1 MCVYQFRHLG
11 TTSKHRSPT
20 SVCSSEWR
28 SLKRKTNLSNEK
40 PVRSTRSRT
49 TAALL
54 SAATPLQQVETK
66 RSAPP
71 VETFIAPLP
80 EVSKPPVEA
89 VAAPARSSRPPK
101 SAKPKVSVDEAAP
114 RFEYQIPEREA
125 ILAEL
130 RTANMPLMP
139 DELAARLNVTAD
151 EMPGFDRRLA
161 AMERDGQLMP
171 NRKGVLL
178 LANKLDFIAGRV
190 VGHRDGYGFLMRDDR
205 SGPDIWLAPKEML
218 KVLHG
223 DRVLVKP
230 TGTDYRG
237 KPEGTIVEVTER
249 RTKRLVGRL
258 LSERGVFVVVP
269 EDQRIKHDIL
279 IPPGEV
285 RKAQPGQVVTVEIVE
300 QPSRYT
306 QPIGRIDE
314 VLGEID
320 DPGMEIEIAV
330 RKYDVPHVF
339 SPDAETEALALPDAV
354 RPADALGRID
364 LTDVPL
370 VTIDGEDARDFDDA
384 VYCEPLD
391 GRKKGWRLLVAIAD
405 VSHYVGVGTALDR
418 DAFERSTSVYF
429 PRRVIPMLPEKIS
442 NGLCSLMP
450 QVDRLAVVCDMVVSL
465 EGEVTAYQFYNAVI
479 HSAARLTY
487 NEVWSMLSTTPDGSG
502 TPAVAPHK
510 RAQWPMLQHLYA
522 VYQAFFAARASRGAI
537 DFETTETYIVADPQG
552 RIEEILPRTRNDAHK
567 LIEECML
574 AANVCAADL
583 MARKKHEGLYRVH
596 DGPTPEK
603 LANLRA
609 FLKTLGLTLAGGDDP
624 QASDYA
630 AVIARIKPRPDAPL
644 LQTML
649 LRSMQQAIYSPD
661 NGGHFGLAYPAYAH
675 FTSPIRRYP
684 DLLVHRVLKA
694 LIANTTYVPHLP
706 DREGD
711 GDVREA
717 RHASIATPVANASL
731 DANDRQHIHG
741 IWEQFGLQCSANE
754 RRADEASRDVLA
766 WLKCYFMREK
776 VGEQF
781 RGTVTG
787 VAPFGVFVTLDG
799 LFVEGLVHVSEL
811 GTDYFQFNEAM
822 HELRG
827 ERTGQRFRLTDP
839 VTVQVA
845 RVDLE
850 ARKIEFRLVKGSSY
864 QELMRGVLP
873 EDAGGVRKGP
883 TRPAGK
889 RAAKPRSADQR
900 ERPASAEAAGGH
912 HAGGAPGGT
921 ARTARKA
928 VMTKSGRSKK
938 R

>member
-1 MCVYQFRHLG
+1 M
-11 TTSKHRSPT
+11 T
-20 SVCSSEWR
+20 
-28 SLKRKTNLSNEK
+28 
-40 PVRSTRSRT
+40 
-49 TAALL
+49 
-54 SAATPLQQVETK
+54 
-66 RSAPP
+66 
-71 VETFIAPLP
+71 
-80 EVSKPPVEA
+80 
-89 VAAPARSSRPPK
+89 VAAPAPAGASALAVTTAVEAGTTLEPVEDHDPDQPADVPTASR
-101 SAKPKVSVDEAAP
+101 AP
-114 RFEYQIPEREA
+114 RAPRTSKLPVGDDGAPRYEYPIPERED
-125 ILAEL
+125 ILAAL
-130 RTANMPLMP
+130 RTASVPLMP
-139 DELAARLNVTAD
+139 AELAEVLNVTPD
-151 EMPGFDRRLA
+151 QVPGFDRRLG

-178 LANKLDFIAGRV
+178 IANKLDFIAGRV
-190 VGHRDGYGFLMRDDR
+190 VGHRDGYGFLIRDDR
-205 SGPDIWLAPKEML
+205 SGPDIWLSPKEML

-230 TGTDYRG
+230 TGTEYRG

-279 IPPGEV
+279 IPPNEV

-300 QPSRYT
+300 QPSRYS

-330 RKYDVPHVF
+330 RKFDVPHVF
-339 SPDAETEALALPDAV
+339 SPAAAAEAEALPDTV
-354 RPADALGRID
+354 RPVDAVGRVD

-384 VYCEPLD
+384 VYCEPLE

-405 VSHYVGVGTALDR
+405 VSHYVGVATALDR

-442 NGLCSLMP
+442 NGLCSLNP
-450 QVDRLAVVCDMVVSL
+450 QLDRLAVVCDMVVSL

-487 NEVWSMLSTTPDGSG
+487 NEVWAMLSAPD
-502 TPAVAPHK
+502 APTASSLAPGK
-510 RAQWPMLQHLYA
+510 RAQMPMLQQLYA
-522 VYQAFFAARASRGAI
+522 VYHAFSAARLARGAI
-537 DFETTETYIVADPQG
+537 DFETTETYIVADSEG

-583 MARKKHEGLYRVH
+583 MTRKKHEGLYRVH
-596 DGPTPEK
+596 DGPTVDK
-603 LANLRA
+603 LTNLRA
-609 FLKTLGLTLAGGDDP
+609 FLKTLGLSLSGGDDP
-624 QASDYA
+624 QASDYS
-630 AVIARIKPRPDAPL
+630 AVIARIKHRPDAPL

-694 LIANTTYVPHLP
+694 LIAGTTYVPRLP
-706 DREGD
+706 DRDDDDARSG
-711 GDVREA
+711 
-717 RHASIATPVANASL
+717 RHAAIAQPPATAHL

-766 WLKCYFMREK
+766 WLKCYFMKEK

-787 VAPFGVFVTLDG
+787 VAPFGIFVTLDG

-811 GTDYFQFNEAM
+811 GTDYFQFNDAM

-827 ERTGQRFRLTDP
+827 ERTGQRFRLTDA

-864 QELMRGVLP
+864 QEIMRGVLP
-873 EDAGGVRKGP
+873 DDAGGTRKGP

-889 RAAKPRSADQR
+889 RAAKPRAADDQR
-900 ERPASAEAAGGH
+900 DRPPAVDGATARHGGAAGV
-912 HAGGAPGGT
+912 
-921 ARTARKA
+921 RTLRKA
-928 VMTKSGRSKK
+928 SMTKSGRSKK

>member
-1 MCVYQFRHLG
+1 M
-11 TTSKHRSPT
+11 PT
-20 SVCSSEWR
+20 PPLVAT
-28 SLKRKTNLSNEK
+28 KNEGVDK
-40 PVRSTRSRT
+40 GGRFDYPVPS
-49 TAALL
+49 
-54 SAATPLQQVETK
+54 
-66 RSAPP
+66 
-71 VETFIAPLP
+71 
-80 EVSKPPVEA
+80 
-89 VAAPARSSRPPK
+89 
-101 SAKPKVSVDEAAP
+101 
-114 RFEYQIPEREA
+114 REA
-125 ILAEL
+125 MLAEL
-130 RTANMPLMP
+130 RSANMPLMP
-139 DELAARLNVTAD
+139 AELAARLGVAPE
-151 EMPGFDRRLA
+151 EMSGFERRLS

-178 LANKLDFIAGRV
+178 LANKLDFVAGRV
-190 VGHRDGYGFLMRDDR
+190 VGHRDGYGFLIRDDR
-205 SGPDIWLAPKEML
+205 DGPDIWLAPKEML

-223 DRVLVKP
+223 DRVLARL

-279 IPPGEV
+279 IPPGEMK
-285 RKAQPGQVVTVEIVE
+285 KAQPGQVVTVEIVE
-300 QPSRYT
+300 QPSRYS

-330 RKYDVPHVF
+330 RKFDVPHIF
-339 SPDAETEALALPDAV
+339 SPAATTEAAALPDTV
-354 RPADALGRID
+354 QPVDRVGRVD

-384 VYCEPLD
+384 VYCEPLE
-391 GRKKGWRLLVAIAD
+391 GKKKGWRLLVAIAD
-405 VSHYVGVGTALDR
+405 VSHYVAPGTALDR

-442 NGLCSLMP
+442 NGLCSLNP
-450 QVDRLAVVCDMVVSL
+450 HVDRLAVVCDMTVGAD
-465 EGEVTAYQFYNAVI
+465 GEVTGYQFYNAVI

-487 NEVWSMLSTTPDGSG
+487 NEVWAVLSAPEGPTAQARRD
-502 TPAVAPHK
+502 VASQL
-510 RAQWPMLQHLYA
+510 AHLYA
-522 VYQAFFAARASRGAI
+522 VYNAFAASRAVRGAI
-537 DFETTETYIVADPQG
+537 DFDTTETYIVADAQG
-552 RIEEILPRTRNDAHK
+552 KIEEILPRTRNDAHK

-574 AANVCAADL
+574 SANVCAADL

-596 DGPTPEK
+596 DGPTIEK

-609 FLKTLGLTLAGGDDP
+609 FLKTLGLSLAGGDDP
-624 QASDYA
+624 HGSDYA
-630 AVIARIKPRPDAPL
+630 TLAARIKDRPDAPL

-684 DLLVHRVLKA
+684 DLLVHRVLKS
-694 LIANTTYVPHLP
+694 LMEGKTYVPQLP
-706 DREGD
+706 DRDVGD
-711 GDVREA
+711 DEPSPRRAAPIVQKDDRGHSVVAD
-717 RHASIATPVANASL
+717 AS
-731 DANDRQHIHG
+731 DRQHIHG

-787 VAPFGVFVTLDG
+787 VAPFGIFVTLDG

-839 VTVQVA
+839 VSVQVS

-850 ARKIEFRLVKGSSY
+850 ARKIEFRLVRGSSY

-873 EDAGGVRKGP
+873 GDAKGAHAGARKGAP
-883 TRPAGK
+883 RTAGK
-889 RAAKPRSADQR
+889 RAAKPRDHDKR
-900 ERPASAEAAGGH
+900 ERSTEPRHQEAGHVKAAG
-912 HAGGAPGGT
+912 T
-921 ARTARKA
+921 QARTARKA
-928 VMTKSGRSKK
+928 PTAKSGRPQK

>member
-1 MCVYQFRHLG
+1 M
-11 TTSKHRSPT
+11 
-20 SVCSSEWR
+20 
-28 SLKRKTNLSNEK
+28 RKTDLSNEK
-40 PVRSTRSRT
+40 PARRGRARA

-54 SAATPLQQVETK
+54 TAA
-66 RSAPP
+66 P
-71 VETFIAPLP
+71 VHD
-80 EVSKPPVEA
+80 
-89 VAAPARSSRPPK
+89 AAPAAPEASTPSTPLSGGLPP
-101 SAKPKVSVDEAAP
+101 A
-114 RFEYQIPEREA
+114 RFEYAIPDRET

-130 RTANMPLMP
+130 RSVNMPMMP
-139 DELAARLNVTAD
+139 AELAARLGVATE
-151 EMPGFDRRLA
+151 EMPGFERRLN

-178 LANKLDFIAGRV
+178 LSNKLDFVAGRV
-190 VGHRDGYGFLMRDDR
+190 VGHRDGYGFLIRDDR
-205 SGPDIWLAPKEML
+205 AGPDIWLAPKEML

-223 DRVLVKP
+223 DRVLVKL

-279 IPPGEV
+279 IPPGEI

-330 RKYDVPHVF
+330 RKFDVPHVF
-339 SPDAETEALALPDAV
+339 PPAVVTEAEALPDGV
-354 RPADALGRID
+354 LPVDHEGRVD

-384 VYCEPLD
+384 VYCEPLE
-391 GRKKGWRLLVAIAD
+391 GKKKGWRLLVAIAD
-405 VSHYVGVGTALDR
+405 VSHYVKPGSALDR
-418 DAFERSTSVYF
+418 EAFERSTSVYF

-442 NGLCSLMP
+442 NGLCSLNP
-450 QVDRLAVVCDMVVSL
+450 HVERLAVVCDMVIDAA
-465 EGEVTAYQFYNAVI
+465 GEVTGYQFYDAVI

-487 NEVWSMLSTTPDGSG
+487 NEVWSALSAPES
-502 TPAVAPHK
+502 PAAHARRDVL
-510 RAQWPMLQHLYA
+510 PMLRELYA
-522 VYQAFFAARASRGAI
+522 VYHVFVAARAARGAI
-537 DFETTETYIVADPQG
+537 DFETTETYIVANAQG
-552 RIEEILPRTRNDAHK
+552 KIEEILPRTRNDAHK

-583 MARKKHEGLYRVH
+583 MTRKKHEGLYRVH
-596 DGPTPEK
+596 DGPTVER

-609 FLKTLGLTLAGGDDP
+609 FLKTLGLSLGGGDDP
-624 QASDYA
+624 HANDYA
-630 AVIARIKPRPDAPL
+630 TLIERIKGRPDMPL

-661 NGGHFGLAYPAYAH
+661 NGGHFGLAYPAYTH

-694 LIANTTYVPHLP
+694 LMDGRTYVPRLP
-706 DREGD
+706 DRDDDAEPR
-711 GDVREA
+711 REA
-717 RHASIATPVANASL
+717 PRARAKTQSPAE
-731 DANDRQHIHG
+731 RQHVHG
-741 IWEQFGLQCSANE
+741 VWEQLGLQCSANE

-766 WLKCYFMREK
+766 WLKCYFMRDK

-787 VAPFGVFVTLDG
+787 IAPFGIFVTLDG
-799 LFVEGLVHVSEL
+799 LFVEGLVHISEL

-827 ERTGQRFRLTDP
+827 ERTGRRFRLTDP
-839 VTVQVA
+839 VTVQVS

-850 ARKIEFRLVKGSSY
+850 ARKIEFRLVKGTSY
-864 QELMRGVLP
+864 QEIMRGVLP
-873 EDAGGVRKGP
+873 DDPDGNRKGP
-883 TRPAGK
+883 PRTAGK
-889 RAAKPRSADQR
+889 RAAKPRAGQVSSTPNEHVKSAG
-900 ERPASAEAAGGH
+900 PARGQ
-912 HAGGAPGGT
+912 
-921 ARTARKA
+921 RKA
-928 VMTKSGRSKK
+928 GIKAAMAKSGRSRK

>member
-1 MCVYQFRHLG
+1 M
-11 TTSKHRSPT
+11 
-20 SVCSSEWR
+20 
-28 SLKRKTNLSNEK
+28 
-40 PVRSTRSRT
+40 RT
-49 TAALL
+49 PAALL
-54 SAATPLQQVETK
+54 SAAQPAEQIETK
-66 RSAPP
+66 RSTVSEAKASAPVQSP
-71 VETFIAPLP
+71 VTPVAET
-80 EVSKPPVEA
+80 PPRAQKARASRASSTPDNA
-89 VAAPARSSRPPK
+89 VA
-101 SAKPKVSVDEAAP
+101 
-114 RFEYQIPEREA
+114 RFDYPIPEREA
-125 ILAEL
+125 ILSEL
-130 RTANMPLMP
+130 RSSNMPLMP
-139 DELAARLNVTAD
+139 DELATRLGVVPG
-151 EMPGFDRRLA
+151 ERPGFDRRLA

-190 VGHRDGYGFLMRDDR
+190 VGHRDGYGFLVRDDR
-205 SGPDIWLAPKEML
+205 SSPDIWLAPKEML

-279 IPPGEV
+279 IPPGETK
-285 RKAQPGQVVTVEIVE
+285 KAQPGQVVTVEIVE

-330 RKYDVPHVF
+330 RKFDVPHVF
-339 SPDAETEALALPDAV
+339 SEAAMAEAEALPDTV
-354 RPADALGRID
+354 RPVDAVGRVD
-364 LTDVPL
+364 LTDVEF

-405 VSHYVGVGTALDR
+405 VSHYVGVGSALDR
-418 DAFERSTSVYF
+418 EAFERSTSVYF

-442 NGLCSLMP
+442 NGLCSLNP
-450 QVDRLAVVCDMVVSL
+450 HLDRLALVCDMVVSL
-465 EGEVTAYQFYNAVI
+465 EGEVTAYQFYNGVI
-479 HSAARLTY
+479 HSASRLTY
-487 NEVWSMLSTTPDGSG
+487 NEVWSMLSTPNALAA
-502 TPAVAPHK
+502 PAKQAML
-510 RAQWPMLQHLYA
+510 PMLQQLYA
-522 VYQAFFAARASRGAI
+522 VYHAFSASREARGAI
-537 DFETTETYIVADPQG
+537 DFETTETYIVADAQG

-583 MARKKHEGLYRVH
+583 MVRKKHDGLYRVH

-609 FLKTLGLTLAGGDDP
+609 FLKTLGLSLAGGDDP
-624 QASDYA
+624 HASDYS
-630 AVIARIKPRPDAPL
+630 AVIARIKHRPDAPL

-694 LIANTTYVPHLP
+694 LIDQKTYVPHLP
-706 DREGD
+706 DRDDD
-711 GDVREA
+711 GPAIQERD
-717 RHASIATPVANASL
+717 AS
-731 DANDRQHIHG
+731 DRQHIHG
-741 IWEQFGLQCSANE
+741 VWEQFGLQCSANE

-787 VAPFGVFVTLDG
+787 VAPFGIFVTLDG

-827 ERTGQRFRLTDP
+827 ERTGQRFRLTDA

-850 ARKIEFRLVKGSSY
+850 ARKIEFRLVRGSSY

-873 EDAGGVRKGP
+873 DEAGGSRKGAP
-883 TRPAGK
+883 RSAGK
-889 RAAKPRSADQR
+889 RAAKPRVAVTRDRQQPGESTALQAR
-900 ERPASAEAAGGH
+900 AS
-912 HAGGAPGGT
+912 
-921 ARTARKA
+921 RKA
-928 VMTKSGRSKK
+928 AMTKSGRQKK

>member
-1 MCVYQFRHLG
+1 M
-11 TTSKHRSPT
+11 
-20 SVCSSEWR
+20 
-28 SLKRKTNLSNEK
+28 RKTNLSNEK
-40 PVRSTRSRT
+40 PARNIRSRT

-54 SAATPLQQVETK
+54 SAATPLQQIETRRPAQDVEVPIAVIEAPAPVPK
-66 RSAPP
+66 AAPP
-71 VETFIAPLP
+71 AKA
-80 EVSKPPVEA
+80 SR
-89 VAAPARSSRPPK
+89 PAKPPK
-101 SAKPKVSVDEAAP
+101 SSGPEEGAA

-130 RTANMPLMP
+130 RASNMPLMP
-139 DELAARLNVTAD
+139 AELAERLHVAAE

-190 VGHRDGYGFLMRDDR
+190 VGHRDGYGFLIRDDR

-330 RKYDVPHVF
+330 RKYDVPHIF
-339 SPDAETEALALPDAV
+339 SPAAEAEAAKLPDAV
-354 RPADALGRID
+354 RPIDKAGRVD

-405 VSHYVGVGTALDR
+405 VSHYVTVGSALDR
-418 DAFERSTSVYF
+418 DGFERSTSVYF

-450 QVDRLAVVCDMVVSL
+450 QVDRLAVVCDMVVSV

-487 NEVWSMLSTTPDGSG
+487 NEVWSMLSSAEGATANTIG
-502 TPAVAPHK
+502 PAK
-510 RAQWPMLQHLYA
+510 RAQLPMLQQLYA
-522 VYQAFFAARASRGAI
+522 VYQAFSQARAARGAI
-537 DFETTETYIVADPQG
+537 DFETTETYIVADSQG

-583 MARKKHEGLYRVH
+583 MVRKKHEGLYRVH

-609 FLKTLGLTLAGGDDP
+609 FLKTLGLTLAGGNEP
-624 QASDYA
+624 HASDYA

-711 GDVREA
+711 DDLRDA
-717 RHASIATPVANASL
+717 RHASIAPRGQVDHASL

-787 VAPFGVFVTLDG
+787 VAPFGIFVTLDG

-864 QELMRGVLP
+864 QEIMRGVLP
-873 EDAGGVRKGP
+873 DDSGVERKGP
-883 TRPAGK
+883 AGRKPAK
-889 RAAKPRSADQR
+889 ARASDKR
-900 ERPASAEAAGGH
+900 ERPQPGEANGRHGGNAAVAAHASRKGAGK
-912 HAGGAPGGT
+912 GA
-921 ARTARKA
+921 
-928 VMTKSGRSKK
+928 KSSRSKK

>member
-1 MCVYQFRHLG
+1 M
-11 TTSKHRSPT
+11 
-20 SVCSSEWR
+20 
-28 SLKRKTNLSNEK
+28 
-40 PVRSTRSRT
+40 
-49 TAALL
+49 
-54 SAATPLQQVETK
+54 TPQP
-66 RSAPP
+66 A
-71 VETFIAPLP
+71 
-80 EVSKPPVEA
+80 EA
-89 VAAPARSSRPPK
+89 VPSALPTKPSVATKIESPDKGSRFDYPVP
-101 SAKPKVSVDEAAP
+101 S
-114 RFEYQIPEREA
+114 REA

-139 DELAARLNVTAD
+139 AELAARLGVAAE
-151 EMPGFDRRLA
+151 EMSGFERRLS

-190 VGHRDGYGFLMRDDR
+190 VGHRDGYGFLIRDDR
-205 SGPDIWLAPKEML
+205 DGPDIWLAPKEML

-223 DRVLVKP
+223 DRVLARL

-258 LSERGVFVVVP
+258 LSERGVLVVVP

-279 IPPGEV
+279 IPPGEMK
-285 RKAQPGQVVTVEIVE
+285 KAQPGQVVTVEIVE
-300 QPSRYT
+300 QPSRYS

-330 RKYDVPHVF
+330 RKFDVPHIF
-339 SPDAETEALALPDAV
+339 SPAATTEAAALPDAV
-354 RPADALGRID
+354 QAADRVGRVD

-384 VYCEPLD
+384 VYCEALE
-391 GRKKGWRLLVAIAD
+391 GKKKGWRLLVAIAD
-405 VSHYVGVGTALDR
+405 VSHYVAPGTALDR

-442 NGLCSLMP
+442 NGLCSLNP
-450 QVDRLAVVCDMVVSL
+450 HVDRLAVVCDMTVGAD
-465 EGEVTAYQFYNAVI
+465 GEVTGYQFYNAVI

-487 NEVWSMLSTTPDGSG
+487 NEVWAVLSAPEGPTAQARRD
-502 TPAVAPHK
+502 VAP
-510 RAQWPMLQHLYA
+510 QLQHLYA
-522 VYQAFFAARASRGAI
+522 VYHAFADSRAARGAI
-537 DFETTETYIVADPQG
+537 DFDTTETYIVADAQG
-552 RIEEILPRTRNDAHK
+552 KIEEILPRTRNDAHK

-574 AANVCAADL
+574 SANVCAADL
-583 MARKKHEGLYRVH
+583 MTRKKHEGLYRVH

-609 FLKTLGLTLAGGDDP
+609 FLKTLGLSLSGGDDP
-624 QASDYA
+624 HGSDYA
-630 AVIARIKPRPDAPL
+630 TLAARIKDRPDADL

-684 DLLVHRVLKA
+684 DLLVHRVLKS
-694 LIANTTYVPHLP
+694 LMEGKTYVPQLP
-706 DREGD
+706 DRDAGD
-711 GDVREA
+711 DEPSPRRAAPIVQKDHRG
-717 RHASIATPVANASL
+717 HAIVADAS
-731 DANDRQHIHG
+731 DRQHIHG

-787 VAPFGVFVTLDG
+787 VAPFGIFVTLDG

-839 VTVQVA
+839 VSVQVS

-850 ARKIEFRLVKGSSY
+850 ARKIEFRLVRGSSY

-873 EDAGGVRKGP
+873 GDAEGARKGVP
-883 TRPAGK
+883 RTAGK
-889 RAAKPRSADQR
+889 RAAKPRDRDKR
-900 ERPASAEAAGGH
+900 ERAIEPQHQEAGRVKAAG
-912 HAGGAPGGT
+912 T
-921 ARTARKA
+921 QARTARKA
-928 VMTKSGRSKK
+928 ATAKSGRPQK

>member
-1 MCVYQFRHLG
+1 M
-11 TTSKHRSPT
+11 
-20 SVCSSEWR
+20 
-28 SLKRKTNLSNEK
+28 
-40 PVRSTRSRT
+40 
-49 TAALL
+49 
-54 SAATPLQQVETK
+54 QQIKTK
-66 RSAPP
+66 RSAPLTETETEAP
-71 VETFIAPLP
+71 VKQPSRSRAVPAP
-80 EVSKPPVEA
+80 
-89 VAAPARSSRPPK
+89 VAAPAEPSLPAPPL
-101 SAKPKVSVDEAAP
+101 PVVEAAAA
-114 RFEYQIPEREA
+114 RFDYPIPEREA

-130 RTANMPLMP
+130 RTSNMPLLP
-139 DELAARLNVTAD
+139 ADLATRLDVSGN
-151 EMPGFDRRLA
+151 EMPGFERRLA

-178 LANKLDFIAGRV
+178 LANKLDFVAGRV
-190 VGHRDGYGFLMRDDR
+190 VGHRDGYGFLIRDDR

-269 EDQRIKHDIL
+269 EDQRIKHDVL

-300 QPSRYT
+300 QPSRYS

-339 SPDAETEALALPDAV
+339 SPDAETEALALPDTV
-354 RPADALGRID
+354 RPVDQLGRVD

-405 VSHYVGVGTALDR
+405 VSHYVDVDSALDR

-450 QVDRLAVVCDMVVSL
+450 QVDRLAVVCDMVVSV

-487 NEVWSMLSTTPDGSG
+487 NEVWSMLSAPDAP
-502 TPAVAPHK
+502 TAVALAPHK
-510 RAQWPMLQHLYA
+510 RAQFAMLQQLYA
-522 VYQAFFAARASRGAI
+522 VYHAFSEARSTRGAI
-537 DFETTETYIVADPQG
+537 DFETTETYIVADSQG

-583 MARKKHEGLYRVH
+583 MTRKKHDGLYRVH

-624 QASDYA
+624 QASDYS
-630 AVIARIKPRPDAPL
+630 AVIERIRPRPDAPL

-694 LIANTTYVPHLP
+694 LIANTVYIPRLP

-711 GDVREA
+711 GDAREA
-717 RHASIATPVANASL
+717 RHASIAKRPDVASV
-731 DANDRQHIHG
+731 DANDRQHVHG

-811 GTDYFQFNEAM
+811 GADYFQFNEAM

-850 ARKIEFRLVKGSSY
+850 ARKIEFRLVKGNSY
-864 QELMRGVLP
+864 QEIMRGVLP
-873 EDAGGVRKGP
+873 DDAGGVRKGP
-883 TRPAGK
+883 ARSSGK
-889 RAAKPRSADQR
+889 RAAKPRTPDSH
-900 ERPASAEAAGGH
+900 ERSSTVEPAGAR
-912 HAGGAPGGT
+912 HAGGNPGGT

-928 VMTKSGRSKK
+928 AMTKSGRSKK

>member
-1 MCVYQFRHLG
+1 M
-11 TTSKHRSPT
+11 
-20 SVCSSEWR
+20 
-28 SLKRKTNLSNEK
+28 RKTNLSNEK
-40 PVRSTRSRT
+40 PVRSPRART

-54 SAATPLQQVETK
+54 TAAAPAEQVET
-66 RSAPP
+66 RR
-71 VETFIAPLP
+71 
-80 EVSKPPVEA
+80 A
-89 VAAPARSSRPPK
+89 VAAAVPASAVEPIAVPVVVIPEQVETAPKPRASTSRRAKTSSPEQSP
-101 SAKPKVSVDEAAP
+101 P
-114 RFEYQIPEREA
+114 RFDYQIPEREA

-130 RTANMPLMP
+130 RTGNTPLLP
-139 DELAARLNVTAD
+139 AELAQRLGVAAD

-171 NRKGVLL
+171 NRRGVLL

-190 VGHRDGYGFLMRDDR
+190 VGHRDGYGFLVRDDR
-205 SGPDIWLAPKEML
+205 SAGPDIWLAPKEML

-279 IPPGEV
+279 IPPGETK
-285 RKAQPGQVVTVEIVE
+285 KAQPGQVVTVEIVE

-330 RKYDVPHVF
+330 RKYDVPHIF
-339 SPDAETEALALPDAV
+339 SAAAAAEAVALPETVQPSDRA
-354 RPADALGRID
+354 GRVD
-364 LTDVPL
+364 LTDVPF
-370 VTIDGEDARDFDDA
+370 VTIDGEDARDYDDA
-384 VYCEPLD
+384 VFCEPLD

-405 VSHYVGVGTALDR
+405 VSHYVRVGTALDR

-442 NGLCSLMP
+442 NGLCSLVP
-450 QVDRLAVVCDMVVSL
+450 HTDRLSLVCDMVVSL
-465 EGEVTAYQFYNAVI
+465 EGEVTAYQFYNAII
-479 HSAARLTY
+479 HSASRLTY
-487 NEVWSMLSTTPDGSG
+487 NEVWGMLSSPNATAA
-502 TPAVAPHK
+502 PAKLANL
-510 RAQWPMLQHLYA
+510 PMLQQLYA
-522 VYQAFFAARASRGAI
+522 VYHAFSASRQARGAI
-537 DFETTETYIVADPQG
+537 DFETVETYIVADAQG

-583 MARKKHEGLYRVH
+583 MTRKKHDGLYRVH

-609 FLKTLGLTLAGGDDP
+609 FLKTLGLSLAGGDDP
-624 QASDYA
+624 HASDYA
-630 AVIARIKPRPDAPL
+630 AVIARIKPRPDAAL

-694 LIANTTYVPHLP
+694 LIANTVYVPHLP
-706 DREGD
+706 DRD
-711 GDVREA
+711 GDDSGHS
-717 RHASIATPVANASL
+717 HAPITRAAKTPPTEVG
-731 DANDRQHIHG
+731 DRQHVHG

-850 ARKIEFRLVKGSSY
+850 ARKIEFRLVRGSSY

-873 EDAGGVRKGP
+873 EDANGERKGP
-883 TRPAGK
+883 PRSAGK
-889 RAAKPRSADQR
+889 KAAKPQAPQATVARERRRPASSRRCAPGRPARPRWRKVIGRRSADPMR
-900 ERPASAEAAGGH
+900 TRPRVAS
-912 HAGGAPGGT
+912 T
-921 ARTARKA
+921 
-928 VMTKSGRSKK
+928 GR
-938 R
+938 

>member
-1 MCVYQFRHLG
+1 M
-11 TTSKHRSPT
+11 
-20 SVCSSEWR
+20 
-28 SLKRKTNLSNEK
+28 
-40 PVRSTRSRT
+40 
-49 TAALL
+49 
-54 SAATPLQQVETK
+54 
-66 RSAPP
+66 
-71 VETFIAPLP
+71 
-80 EVSKPPVEA
+80 
-89 VAAPARSSRPPK
+89 
-101 SAKPKVSVDEAAP
+101 
-114 RFEYQIPEREA
+114 
-125 ILAEL
+125 
-130 RTANMPLMP
+130 
-139 DELAARLNVTAD
+139 
-151 EMPGFDRRLA
+151 
-161 AMERDGQLMP
+161 
-171 NRKGVLL
+171 
-178 LANKLDFIAGRV
+178 
-190 VGHRDGYGFLMRDDR
+190 
-205 SGPDIWLAPKEML
+205 
-218 KVLHG
+218 
-223 DRVLVKP
+223 
-230 TGTDYRG
+230 
-237 KPEGTIVEVTER
+237 
-249 RTKRLVGRL
+249 
-258 LSERGVFVVVP
+258 
-269 EDQRIKHDIL
+269 
-279 IPPGEV
+279 
-285 RKAQPGQVVTVEIVE
+285 
-300 QPSRYT
+300 
-306 QPIGRIDE
+306 
-314 VLGEID
+314 LGEID

-330 RKYDVPHVF
+330 RKYDVPHEF
-339 SPDAETEALALPDAV
+339 SPAAEAEALALPDAV
-354 RPADALGRID
+354 RPVDRPGRVD

-384 VYCEPLD
+384 VYCEPLE

-418 DAFERSTSVYF
+418 DGFERSTSVYF

-487 NEVWSMLSTTPDGSG
+487 NEVWSMLSAPDA
-502 TPAVAPHK
+502 AVTANLSPHK
-510 RAQWPMLQHLYA
+510 RAQLPMLTQLYA
-522 VYQAFFAARASRGAI
+522 IYHAFSEARKARGAI

-583 MARKKHEGLYRVH
+583 MTRKKHDGLYRVH

-624 QASDYA
+624 HASDYS
-630 AVIARIKPRPDAPL
+630 AVIERIRPRPDAPL

-694 LIANTTYVPHLP
+694 LIAGKTYIPQLP
-706 DREGD
+706 DRETD

-717 RHASIATPVANASL
+717 RHASIVQRVVEPTL
-731 DANDRQHIHG
+731 DANDRQHVHG

-787 VAPFGVFVTLDG
+787 VAPFGIFVTLDG

-827 ERTGQRFRLTDP
+827 ERTGQRFRLTDA

-850 ARKIEFRLVKGSSY
+850 ARKIEFRLVRGSSY

-873 EDAGGVRKGP
+873 EEAGGGVRKGSP
-883 TRPAGK
+883 GK
-889 RAAKPRSADQR
+889 RAAKPRAADAR
-900 ERPASAEAAGGH
+900 APKTEAAGRDVRPVGSVGR
-912 HAGGAPGGT
+912 AG
-921 ARTARKA
+921 RKSA
-928 VMTKSGRSKK
+928 MAKNGRQKK

>member
-1 MCVYQFRHLG
+1 
-11 TTSKHRSPT
+11 
-20 SVCSSEWR
+20 
-28 SLKRKTNLSNEK
+28 
-40 PVRSTRSRT
+40 VRA

-54 SAATPLQQVETK
+54 TAASPAEQIETK
-66 RSAPP
+66 RPAPAAVIAVVDEPPQPKRPVVEVEAPTASRRANAP
-71 VETFIAPLP
+71 VEP
-80 EVSKPPVEA
+80 
-89 VAAPARSSRPPK
+89 AASRFDY
-101 SAKPKVSVDEAAP
+101 A
-114 RFEYQIPEREA
+114 IPEREA

-130 RTANMPLMP
+130 RAGNMPLMP
-139 DELAARLNVTAD
+139 AELAQRLGVGAD

-190 VGHRDGYGFLMRDDR
+190 VGHRDGYGFLIRDDR
-205 SGPDIWLAPKEML
+205 ASPDIWLAPKEML

-279 IPPGEV
+279 IPPGET

-306 QPIGRIDE
+306 QPIGRIAE

-339 SPDAETEALALPDAV
+339 SEAAAAEAVALPETV
-354 RPADALGRID
+354 QPADRAGRVD
-364 LTDVPL
+364 LTDVPF
-370 VTIDGEDARDFDDA
+370 VTIDGEDARDYDDA
-384 VYCEPLD
+384 VFCEPLD

-405 VSHYVGVGTALDR
+405 VSHYVRVGTALDR

-442 NGLCSLMP
+442 NGLCSLVP
-450 QVDRLAVVCDMVVSL
+450 HTDRLSVVCDMVVSL

-479 HSAARLTY
+479 HSASRLTY
-487 NEVWSMLSTTPDGSG
+487 NEVWTMLSTQGASAA
-502 TPAVAPHK
+502 PAKQAML
-510 RAQWPMLQHLYA
+510 PMLQQLYA
-522 VYQAFFAARASRGAI
+522 VYHAFAAARATRGAI
-537 DFETTETYIVADPQG
+537 DFETVETYIVADAQG

-583 MARKKHEGLYRVH
+583 MARKKHDGLYRVH

-603 LANLRA
+603 LTNLRA
-609 FLKTLGLTLAGGDDP
+609 FLKTLGLTLAGGDEP
-624 QASDYA
+624 HASDYS
-630 AVIARIKPRPDAPL
+630 AVIERIKHRPDAAL

-694 LIANTTYVPHLP
+694 LIADTVYVPRLP
-706 DREGD
+706 DREDDDHGHAPFLRPAGAARRAG
-711 GDVREA
+711 GDVG
-717 RHASIATPVANASL
+717 
-731 DANDRQHIHG
+731 DRQHVHG

-787 VAPFGVFVTLDG
+787 VAPFGIFVTLDG

-850 ARKIEFRLVKGSSY
+850 ARKIEFRLVRGSSY

-873 EDAGGVRKGP
+873 EEAGGVRKGP
-883 TRPAGK
+883 PRTAGK
-889 RAAKPRSADQR
+889 RAAKPQADAATQ
-900 ERPASAEAAGGH
+900 ERAAKGESPALR
-912 HAGGAPGGT
+912 
-921 ARTARKA
+921 ARAARKA
-928 VMTKSGRSKK
+928 SMAKTHRQKK

>member
-1 MCVYQFRHLG
+1 M
-11 TTSKHRSPT
+11 PT
-20 SVCSSEWR
+20 E
-28 SLKRKTNLSNEK
+28 
-40 PVRSTRSRT
+40 P
-49 TAALL
+49 
-54 SAATPLQQVETK
+54 AATPPK
-66 RSAPP
+66 AAAPP
-71 VETFIAPLP
+71 PRAPVP
-80 EVSKPPVEA
+80 A
-89 VAAPARSSRPPK
+89 AAPATVVTDATVPPPPAAMPPPARTGRART
-101 SAKPKVSVDEAAP
+101 SVPKAAATNPDGSPADAPP
-114 RFEYQIPEREA
+114 RFEYQIPERET

-130 RTANMPLMP
+130 RASNMPLMP
-139 DELAARLNVTAD
+139 ADLAERLGVGVD
-151 EMPGFDRRLA
+151 EMPGLERRLA
-161 AMERDGQLMP
+161 AMGRDGQLMP
-171 NRKGVLL
+171 NRTGALL
-178 LANKLDFIAGRV
+178 LANKLDFVAGRV
-190 VGHRDGYGFLMRDDR
+190 VGHRDGYGFLIRDDR
-205 SGPDIWLAPKEML
+205 AGPDLWLAPKEML

-230 TGTDYRG
+230 NGTDYRG

-258 LSERGVFVVVP
+258 LNERGVFVVVP
-269 EDQRIKHDIL
+269 EDQRIKHDVL
-279 IPPGEV
+279 IPPGEI

-339 SPDAETEALALPDAV
+339 SEACEAEALALPDGV
-354 RPADALGRID
+354 RPTDAAGRVD

-384 VYCEPLD
+384 VYCEPLE

-405 VSHYVGVGTALDR
+405 VSHYVRPGTALDR

-442 NGLCSLMP
+442 NGLCSLNP
-450 QVDRLAVVCDMVVSL
+450 HVDRLAVVCDMVVSP
-465 EGEVTAYQFYNAVI
+465 EGEVTAYQFYDAVI
-479 HSAARLTY
+479 HSAARFTY
-487 NEVWSMLSTTPDGSG
+487 NEVWSMLSMPNAASIT
-502 TPAVAPHK
+502 AAK
-510 RAQWPMLQHLYA
+510 MAMLPMLTQLYA
-522 VYQAFFAARASRGAI
+522 LYHAFSAARKQRGAI
-537 DFETTETYIVADPQG
+537 DFETTETYIVANPEG

-583 MARKKHEGLYRVH
+583 MTRKKHDGLYRVH
-596 DGPTPEK
+596 DGPTTDK
-603 LANLRA
+603 LTKLRE
-609 FLKTLGLTLAGGDDP
+609 FLKTLGLTLAGGDEP
-624 QASDYA
+624 HASDYS
-630 AVIARIKPRPDAPL
+630 AVIERIRARPDAPL

-661 NGGHFGLAYPAYAH
+661 NGGHFGLAYPAYTH

-684 DLLVHRVLKA
+684 DLLTHRVLKT
-694 LIANTTYVPHLP
+694 LMTGGTYVPRLP
-706 DREGD
+706 DRDGD
-711 GDVREA
+711 GEDDDAGRRRDMVRGPA
-717 RHASIATPVANASL
+717 KAVSTPLAKDAAN
-731 DANDRQHIHG
+731 DAGDRQHVHG
-741 IWEQFGLQCSANE
+741 IWEQFGLQSSANE

-827 ERTGQRFRLTDP
+827 ERTGQRFRLTDA

-850 ARKIEFRLVKGSSY
+850 ARKIEFRLVRGSSY

-873 EDAGGVRKGP
+873 DDGNGERK
-883 TRPAGK
+883 RPPRPNGK
-889 RAAKPRSADQR
+889 SAAKPRPAIPR
-900 ERPASAEAAGGH
+900 EQAPAGESPAL
-912 HAGGAPGGT
+912 T
-921 ARTARKA
+921 ARASRKA
-928 VMTKSGRSKK
+928 AMAKKNGRPRKH
-938 R
+938 

>member
-1 MCVYQFRHLG
+1 M
-11 TTSKHRSPT
+11 
-20 SVCSSEWR
+20 
-28 SLKRKTNLSNEK
+28 
-40 PVRSTRSRT
+40 
-49 TAALL
+49 A
-54 SAATPLQQVETK
+54 
-66 RSAPP
+66 
-71 VETFIAPLP
+71 
-80 EVSKPPVEA
+80 
-89 VAAPARSSRPPK
+89 AAPVARSSRPPK
-101 SAKPKVSVDEAAP
+101 APKNKDGGADAPP

-130 RTANMPLMP
+130 RSSNMPLMP
-139 DELAARLNVTAD
+139 AELATRLDVAT
-151 EMPGFDRRLA
+151 EELPGFDRRLA

-190 VGHRDGYGFLMRDDR
+190 VGHRDGYGFLIRDDR

-279 IPPGEV
+279 IPPGEI

-339 SPDAETEALALPDAV
+339 SPDAEAEALALPDTV
-354 RPADALGRID
+354 RPIDKAGRVD

-405 VSHYVGVGTALDR
+405 VGHYVRVGSALDR

-487 NEVWSMLSTTPDGSG
+487 NEVWSMLSTPET
-502 TPAVAPHK
+502 AVAGSISPAK
-510 RAQWPMLQHLYA
+510 RAQLPMLRQLYA
-522 VYQAFFAARASRGAI
+522 VYQAFAEARAARGAI
-537 DFETTETYIVADPQG
+537 DFETTETYIVADSQG

-583 MARKKHEGLYRVH
+583 MVRKKHDGLYRVH

-624 QASDYA
+624 HASDYA
-630 AVIARIKPRPDAPL
+630 AVIDRIKPRPDAPL

-694 LIANTTYVPHLP
+694 LIANTIYVPHLP

-717 RHASIATPVANASL
+717 RHAAIGQRAAPTTL

-839 VTVQVA
+839 VTIQVA

-864 QELMRGVLP
+864 QEIMRGVLP
-873 EDAGGVRKGP
+873 DDAGGERKGP
-883 TRPAGK
+883 AGK
-889 RAAKPRSADQR
+889 KPAKARAGDKR
-900 ERPASAEAAGGH
+900 ERPQVGEANGRHGAGSP
-912 HAGGAPGGT
+912 ALA
-921 ARTARKA
+921 ARAARKA
-928 VMTKSGRSKK
+928 AMSKSGRSKK

>member
-1 MCVYQFRHLG
+1 M
-11 TTSKHRSPT
+11 
-20 SVCSSEWR
+20 
-28 SLKRKTNLSNEK
+28 
-40 PVRSTRSRT
+40 
-49 TAALL
+49 
-54 SAATPLQQVETK
+54 
-66 RSAPP
+66 
-71 VETFIAPLP
+71 
-80 EVSKPPVEA
+80 VEA
-89 VAAPARSSRPPK
+89 PAEPVVKPHVASSRPPRPVK
-101 SAKPKVSVDEAAP
+101 AKPTADEAAA

-125 ILAEL
+125 ILAQL
-130 RTANMPLMP
+130 RSGNTPLLP
-139 DELAARLNVTAD
+139 AELAAQLGVKPE

-190 VGHRDGYGFLMRDDR
+190 VGHRDGYGFLIRDDR

-258 LSERGVFVVVP
+258 LSERGVYVVVP

-279 IPPGEV
+279 IPPGEI

-339 SPDAETEALALPDAV
+339 SPAAEAEAVALPDAV
-354 RPADALGRID
+354 RPIDHAGRID

-384 VYCEPLD
+384 VYCEPLE

-405 VSHYVGVGTALDR
+405 VSHYVGIGTALDR

-450 QVDRLAVVCDMVVSL
+450 QVDRLALVCDMVVSL

-487 NEVWSMLSTTPDGSG
+487 NEVWAMLSSADASAIG
-502 TPAVAPHK
+502 PAK
-510 RAQWPMLQHLYA
+510 RAQLPMLQHLYA
-522 VYQAFFAARASRGAI
+522 VYHAFSAGRASRGAI
-537 DFETTETYIVADPQG
+537 DFETTETYIVADPEG

-574 AANVCAADL
+574 AANVCAADV
-583 MARKKHEGLYRVH
+583 MTRKKHEGLYRVH
-596 DGPTPEK
+596 DGPTVEK

-609 FLKTLGLTLAGGDDP
+609 FLKTLGLSLAGGDDP
-624 QASDYA
+624 QASDYS
-630 AVIARIKPRPDAPL
+630 AVIQRIKPRPDAPL

-711 GDVREA
+711 DDVRDA
-717 RHASIATPVANASL
+717 RHASIARKSIEVDADASL

-754 RRADEASRDVLA
+754 RRADEASRDVMA

-839 VTVQVA
+839 VTIQVA

-873 EDAGGVRKGP
+873 EDAHGERKGP
-883 TRPAGK
+883 PRPAGK
-889 RAAKPRSADQR
+889 RAAKPRVPDER
-900 ERPASAEAAGGH
+900 ERPVAIEAAGGRP
-912 HAGGAPGGT
+912 AGGPGGT

-928 VMTKSGRSKK
+928 TMTKSGRSKK

>member
-1 MCVYQFRHLG
+1 M
-11 TTSKHRSPT
+11 
-20 SVCSSEWR
+20 
-28 SLKRKTNLSNEK
+28 SNEK
-40 PVRSTRSRT
+40 PARGAKSRT

-54 SAATPLQQVETK
+54 GTAILTRETAISSTVSTK
-66 RSAPP
+66 P
-71 VETFIAPLP
+71 VSRAIHA
-80 EVSKPPVEA
+80 SDGD
-89 VAAPARSSRPPK
+89 SS
-101 SAKPKVSVDEAAP
+101 
-114 RFEYQIPEREA
+114 RFEYPVPTREA

-130 RTANMPLMP
+130 RSVNMPLMP
-139 DELAARLNVTAD
+139 AELAERLGVTVD
-151 EMPGFDRRLA
+151 EMSGFERRLS

-190 VGHRDGYGFLMRDDR
+190 VGHRDGYGFLIRDDR
-205 SGPDIWLAPKEML
+205 DGPDIWLAPKEML

-223 DRVLVKP
+223 DRVLARL

-279 IPPGEV
+279 IPPGEMK
-285 RKAQPGQVVTVEIVE
+285 KAQPGQVVTVEIVE
-300 QPSRYT
+300 QPSRYS

-330 RKYDVPHVF
+330 RKFDVPHIF
-339 SPDAETEALALPDAV
+339 SPAATTEAAALPDAV
-354 RPADALGRID
+354 QAGDRVGRVD

-384 VYCEPLD
+384 VYCESLE
-391 GRKKGWRLLVAIAD
+391 GKKKGWRLLVAIAD
-405 VSHYVGVGTALDR
+405 VSHYVAPATALDR

-442 NGLCSLMP
+442 NGLCSLNP
-450 QVDRLAVVCDMVVSL
+450 HVDRLAVVCDMTVGAD
-465 EGEVTAYQFYNAVI
+465 GEVTGYQFYNAVI

-487 NEVWSMLSTTPDGSG
+487 NEVWAVLS
-502 TPAVAPHK
+502 APEGPTAHA
-510 RAQWPMLQHLYA
+510 RRDVVPQLQHLYA
-522 VYQAFFAARASRGAI
+522 VYHAFAASRATRGAI
-537 DFETTETYIVADPQG
+537 DFDTTETYIVADAQG
-552 RIEEILPRTRNDAHK
+552 KIEEILPRTRNDAHK

-574 AANVCAADL
+574 SANVCAADL
-583 MARKKHEGLYRVH
+583 MTRKKHEGLYRVH

-609 FLKTLGLTLAGGDDP
+609 FLKTLGLSLAGGDDP
-624 QASDYA
+624 HGSDYA
-630 AVIARIKPRPDAPL
+630 ALAARIKDRPDADL
-644 LQTML
+644 LQTMM

-661 NGGHFGLAYPAYAH
+661 NGAHFGLAYPAYAH

-694 LIANTTYVPHLP
+694 LMDGRTYVPRLP
-706 DREGD
+706 DR
-711 GDVREA
+711 DVDDDDASTRPIA
-717 RHASIATPVANASL
+717 PRAHKGQRAHAVVADEVT
-731 DANDRQHIHG
+731 DAGDRQHIHG

-787 VAPFGVFVTLDG
+787 VAPFGIFVTLDG

-827 ERTGQRFRLTDP
+827 ERTGQRYRLTDP
-839 VTVQVA
+839 VSVQVS

-850 ARKIEFRLVKGSSY
+850 ARKIEFRLVRGSSY

-873 EDAGGVRKGP
+873 GDANVAHPGARKGASR
-883 TRPAGK
+883 TAGK
-889 RAAKPRSADQR
+889 RAAKPRDHDKR
-900 ERPASAEAAGGH
+900 DDRRTPATESRHAEAGHVKAAGPQ
-912 HAGGAPGGT
+912 AD
-921 ARTARKA
+921 RTARKA
-928 VMTKSGRSKK
+928 SIKAAAAKNGRQQK

>member
-1 MCVYQFRHLG
+1 M
-11 TTSKHRSPT
+11 
-20 SVCSSEWR
+20 
-28 SLKRKTNLSNEK
+28 
-40 PVRSTRSRT
+40 
-49 TAALL
+49 
-54 SAATPLQQVETK
+54 
-66 RSAPP
+66 
-71 VETFIAPLP
+71 
-80 EVSKPPVEA
+80 
-89 VAAPARSSRPPK
+89 
-101 SAKPKVSVDEAAP
+101 
-114 RFEYQIPEREA
+114 
-125 ILAEL
+125 LAEL
-130 RTANMPLMP
+130 RSVNMPMMP
-139 DELAARLNVTAD
+139 DELASRLGVSAD
-151 EMPGFDRRLA
+151 EMSGFERRLS

-178 LANKLDFIAGRV
+178 LANKLDFVAGRV
-190 VGHRDGYGFLMRDDR
+190 VGHRDGYGFLIRDDR
-205 SGPDIWLAPKEML
+205 DGPDIWLAPKEML

-223 DRVLVKP
+223 DRVLARL

-279 IPPGEV
+279 IPPGEMK
-285 RKAQPGQVVTVEIVE
+285 KAQPGQVVTVEIVE
-300 QPSRYT
+300 QPSRYS

-330 RKYDVPHVF
+330 RKFDVPHIF
-339 SPDAETEALALPDAV
+339 SPAAVAEAAALPDTV
-354 RPADALGRID
+354 QPSDRVGRVD

-384 VYCEPLD
+384 VYCEPLE
-391 GRKKGWRLLVAIAD
+391 GKKKGWRLLVAIAD
-405 VSHYVGVGTALDR
+405 VSHYVAPGTALDR

-442 NGLCSLMP
+442 NGLCSLNP
-450 QVDRLAVVCDMVVSL
+450 HLDRLAVVCDMTIAAD
-465 EGEVTAYQFYNAVI
+465 GEVTGYQFYNAVI

-487 NEVWSMLSTTPDGSG
+487 NEVWAVLS
-502 TPAVAPHK
+502 APEGPT
-510 RAQWPMLQHLYA
+510 AQARREVVPQLQHLYD
-522 VYQAFFAARASRGAI
+522 VYHAFAASRAARGAI
-537 DFETTETYIVADPQG
+537 DFDTTETYIVADAQG
-552 RIEEILPRTRNDAHK
+552 KIEEILPRTRNDAHK

-574 AANVCAADL
+574 SANVCAADL
-583 MARKKHEGLYRVH
+583 MTRNKHEGLYRVH
-596 DGPTPEK
+596 DGPTIEK

-609 FLKTLGLTLAGGDDP
+609 FLKTLGLSLAGGDDP
-624 QASDYA
+624 HGSDYA
-630 AVIARIKPRPDAPL
+630 ALAARIKDRPDADL
-644 LQTML
+644 LQTMM

-694 LIANTTYVPHLP
+694 LMDGKTYVPRLP
-706 DREGD
+706 DRD
-711 GDVREA
+711 RDDDDRYDDASSRDVAPRVLKDHRNRA
-717 RHASIATPVANASL
+717 DVADAS
-731 DANDRQHIHG
+731 DRQHIHG

-787 VAPFGVFVTLDG
+787 VAPFGIFVTLDG

-839 VTVQVA
+839 VSVQVS

-850 ARKIEFRLVKGSSY
+850 ARKIEFRLVHGSSY

-873 EDAGGVRKGP
+873 GDAASARKGAP
-883 TRPAGK
+883 RTAGK
-889 RAAKPRSADQR
+889 RAAKPRDLDKRDDRRS
-900 ERPASAEAAGGH
+900 PATESSHPEAGHVKAAGPQQDR
-912 HAGGAPGGT
+912 A
-921 ARTARKA
+921 ARKA
-928 VMTKSGRSKK
+928 SIKAAAAKSGRQQK

>member
-1 MCVYQFRHLG
+1 M
-11 TTSKHRSPT
+11 K
-20 SVCSSEWR
+20 
-28 SLKRKTNLSNEK
+28 K
-40 PVRSTRSRT
+40 PADVPVDPMPSH
-49 TAALL
+49 
-54 SAATPLQQVETK
+54 TP
-66 RSAPP
+66 PP
-71 VETFIAPLP
+71 VP
-80 EVSKPPVEA
+80 EA
-89 VAAPARSSRPPK
+89 VPVGAA
-101 SAKPKVSVDEAAP
+101 
-114 RFEYQIPEREA
+114 RFEYPVPDREA
-125 ILAEL
+125 ILATL
-130 RTANMPLMP
+130 RAANVPLMP
-139 DELAARLNVTAD
+139 DELASRLGVKR
-151 EMPGFDRRLA
+151 EEKPGFERRLA

-178 LANKLDFIAGRV
+178 LANKLDFVAGRV
-190 VGHRDGYGFLMRDDR
+190 VGHRDGYGFLIRDDR
-205 SGPDIWLAPKEML
+205 AGPDIWLAPKEML

-223 DRVLVKP
+223 DRVLVKLS
-230 TGTDYRG
+230 GTDYRG

-258 LSERGVFVVVP
+258 LNERGMFVVVP
-269 EDQRIKHDIL
+269 EDQRIKHDVL
-279 IPPGEV
+279 IPPGDT

-306 QPIGRIDE
+306 QPIGRIAE

-330 RKYDVPHVF
+330 RKYDVPHIF
-339 SPDAETEALALPDAV
+339 SEAATQEAAKLPDTV
-354 RPADALGRID
+354 GPADRVGRVD
-364 LTDVPL
+364 LTDIPL

-391 GRKKGWRLLVAIAD
+391 GKKKGWRLLVAIAD
-405 VSHYVGVGTALDR
+405 VSHYVRPGTALDR

-442 NGLCSLMP
+442 NGLCSLNP
-450 QVDRLAVVCDMVVSL
+450 RVDRLAVVCDMIVS
-465 EGEVTAYQFYNAVI
+465 ETGEVTGYQFYDAVI

-487 NEVWSMLSTTPDGSG
+487 NEVWGVLSAPDS
-502 TPAVAPHK
+502 PASAARRDVKP
-510 RAQWPMLQHLYA
+510 LLDELYA
-522 VYQAFFAARASRGAI
+522 VYHAFVGARAARGAI
-537 DFETTETYIVADPQG
+537 DFETTETYIVADAQG
-552 RIEEILPRTRNDAHK
+552 KIEEILPRTRNDAHK
-567 LIEECML
+567 VIEECML

-583 MARKKHEGLYRVH
+583 MTRKKHDGLYRVH

-609 FLKTLGLTLAGGDDP
+609 FLKTLGLSLAGGDDP
-624 QASDYA
+624 HASDYA
-630 AVIARIKPRPDAPL
+630 AVIERVKARPDASL

-694 LIANTTYVPHLP
+694 LMNGGTYVPRLP
-706 DREGD
+706 DRDD
-711 GDVREA
+711 GDAREVLVP
-717 RHASIATPVANASL
+717 RGGRKPIDTSM
-731 DANDRQHIHG
+731 DAGDRQHVHG

-787 VAPFGVFVTLDG
+787 VAPFGIFVTLDG

-839 VTVQVA
+839 VTVQVS

-850 ARKIEFRLVKGSSY
+850 ARKIEFRLVRGTSY

-873 EDAGGVRKGP
+873 DSPDGPRKGVP
-883 TRPAGK
+883 RSAGK
-889 RAAKPRSADQR
+889 RAAKPR
-900 ERPASAEAAGGH
+900 PGEAPMEVVRHKDAG
-912 HAGGAPGGT
+912 PGRAT
-921 ARTARKA
+921 RKA
-928 VMTKSGRSKK
+928 SIKSAMGKSGRQKK

>member
-1 MCVYQFRHLG
+1 
-11 TTSKHRSPT
+11 
-20 SVCSSEWR
+20 
-28 SLKRKTNLSNEK
+28 
-40 PVRSTRSRT
+40 
-49 TAALL
+49 
-54 SAATPLQQVETK
+54 
-66 RSAPP
+66 
-71 VETFIAPLP
+71 
-80 EVSKPPVEA
+80 
-89 VAAPARSSRPPK
+89 
-101 SAKPKVSVDEAAP
+101 
-114 RFEYQIPEREA
+114 
-125 ILAEL
+125 
-130 RTANMPLMP
+130 
-139 DELAARLNVTAD
+139 
-151 EMPGFDRRLA
+151 
-161 AMERDGQLMP
+161 
-171 NRKGVLL
+171 
-178 LANKLDFIAGRV
+178 
-190 VGHRDGYGFLMRDDR
+190 
-205 SGPDIWLAPKEML
+205 ML

-230 TGTDYRG
+230 NGTDYRG

-258 LSERGVFVVVP
+258 LNERGVFVVVP

-285 RKAQPGQVVTVEIVE
+285 KKATPGQVVTVEIVE

-339 SPDAETEALALPDAV
+339 SDAAAAEALALPDGV
-354 RPADALGRID
+354 RPVDAAGRVD

-384 VYCEPLD
+384 VYCEPLE
-391 GRKKGWRLLVAIAD
+391 GKKKGWRLLVAIAD
-405 VSHYVGVGTALDR
+405 VSHYVRPGTALDR

-442 NGLCSLMP
+442 NGLCSLNP
-450 QVDRLAVVCDMVVSL
+450 HVDRLAVVCDMVVSA
-465 EGEVTAYQFYNAVI
+465 EGEVTAYQFYDAVI
-479 HSAARLTY
+479 HSAARFTY
-487 NEVWSMLSTTPDGSG
+487 NEVWSMLSSPAGSTV
-502 TPAVAPHK
+502 TPAKMAML
-510 RAQWPMLQHLYA
+510 PMLTQLYA
-522 VYQAFFAARASRGAI
+522 LYHAFAEARSRRGAI
-537 DFETTETYIVADPQG
+537 DFETTETYIVANPEG

-574 AANVCAADL
+574 AGNVCAADL
-583 MARKKHEGLYRVH
+583 MTRKKHDGLYRVH
-596 DGPTPEK
+596 DGPTPDK
-603 LANLRA
+603 LTNLRA
-609 FLKTLGLTLAGGDDP
+609 FLKTLGLTLAGGDEP
-624 QASDYA
+624 HASDYS
-630 AVIARIKPRPDAPL
+630 AVIERIRHRPDAPL

-661 NGGHFGLAYPAYAH
+661 NGGHFGLAYPAYTH

-684 DLLVHRVLKA
+684 DLTTHRVLKS
-694 LIANTTYVPHLP
+694 LMVGKTYVPRLP
-706 DREGD
+706 DREADD
-711 GDVREA
+711 GFA
-717 RHASIATPVANASL
+717 RGGAT
-731 DANDRQHIHG
+731 DAEGDRQHVHG
-741 IWEQFGLQCSANE
+741 IWEQFGLQSSANE

-787 VAPFGVFVTLDG
+787 VAPFGIFVTLDG

-827 ERTGQRFRLTDP
+827 ERTGQRFRLTDA

-850 ARKIEFRLVKGSSY
+850 ARKIEFRLVRGSSY

-873 EDAGGVRKGP
+873 DDANGNRKGP
-883 TRPAGK
+883 ARPSNK
-889 RAAKPRSADQR
+889 KAAKPRPAGLR
-900 ERPASAEAAGGH
+900 EPVQQAGEPPALV
-912 HAGGAPGGT
+912 
-921 ARTARKA
+921 ARAARKA
-928 VMTKSGRSKK
+928 AMAKKNGRQKK